1 MNKHEQLEKLEKLE
15 KELEKLKYLHK
26 SLWESYGSELSSG
39 DMENKE
45 KELEYK
51 IRKIKN
57 EIVKDYFIERGA
69 YPDFEITNS
78 PMFEIKYKQKSKLL
92 QVGTLIIPDVNY
104 FIFNILNDLNKKIY
118 IYNNGDIWL
127 FEDNMI
133 SIRYAT
139 IDCDDRIIKYRKN
152 KIYNILNNLNN
163 E

>member
-78 PMFEIKYKQKSKLL
+78 PMFEIKYKKKSKTSFQGRFTFLYYLVPPPLPPPKEPPPPPKLL
-92 QVGTLIIPDVNY
+92 LPPPPLLLADELAAFDTFLVR
-104 FIFNILNDLNKKIY
+104 
-118 IYNNGDIWL
+118 
-127 FEDNMI
+127 ECA
-133 SIRYAT
+133 R
-139 IDCDDRIIKYRKN
+139 
-152 KIYNILNNLNN
+152 
-163 E
+163 

>member
-1 MNKHEQLEKLEKLE
+1 MNKHEQLEKLK
-15 KELEKLKYLHK
+15 KELKKLKDLHK
-26 SLWESYGSELSSG
+26 SMWESYGSELSSG

-51 IRKIKN
+51 IREIKN
-57 EIVKDYFIERGA
+57 EIVKDFFIERGA

-92 QVGTLIIPDVNY
+92 QVVTLIIPNVNY

-133 SIRYAT
+133 SIRFAT
-139 IDCDDRIIKYRKN
+139 LECDDRLMKYRKN
-152 KIYNILNNLNN
+152 KINKIYGK
-163 E
+163 